1 VTGVATTASLLGTA
15 TGGVSTIVVRMTSRP
30 SFTSTRR
37 RTAVLVVAAGA
48 ILVKVA
54 SFVTPVAQTVR
65 RSLIAQA
72 ACAGQTTTPGVA
84 GALTSGV
91 RHLAR

>member
-1 VTGVATTASLLGTA
+1 VASLLGAA

-30 SFTSTRR
+30 SLTSTRR
-37 RTAVLVVAAGA
+37 RTAVLAAGA

-54 SFVTPVAQTVR
+54 SFVTPVALAVR
-65 RSLIAQA
+65 LSSIAQA
-72 ACAGQTTTPGVA
+72 ACAGQTTTPGMA

>member
-1 VTGVATTASLLGTA
+1 
-15 TGGVSTIVVRMTSRP
+15 
-30 SFTSTRR
+30 
-37 RTAVLVVAAGA
+37 VLVAVGA
-48 ILVKVA
+48 ILVKAA
-54 SFVTPVAQTVR
+54 SFVTPVALTVR